1 MNDKS
6 NKKNKR
12 IRKNYARTLEEL
24 ADEFKFSNAVLYSDK
39 EIDDRH
45 IISNLDSLNDDEE
58 KIYKDKKA
66 SFILLAFYLI

>member
-1 MNDKS
+1 MNNKS

-58 KIYKDKKA
+58 KIYKR
-66 SFILLAFYLI
+66 

>member
-58 KIYKDKKA
+58 KIYKR
-66 SFILLAFYLI
+66 